1 MSAPGHPHPAPRGP
15 GLVTARYRPHVAARP
30 SWRCRVCG
38 ARWPCSA
45 ARLALLGEYREN
57 RTGLLVYL
65 GSMMYDAA
73 DDLAGT
79 CPPETLAARFL
90 TWARPR

>member
-1 MSAPGHPHPAPRGP
+1 MP
-15 GLVTARYRPHVAARP
+15 RYRPHVAARP

-38 ARWPCSA
+38 AAWPCSP

-65 GSMMYDAA
+65 GMLMQEAVT
-73 DDLAGT
+73 DLT
-79 CPPETLAARFL
+79 NQVPPERLTDRFL
-90 TWARPR
+90 TWARVREQS

>member
-1 MSAPGHPHPAPRGP
+1 MP
-15 GLVTARYRPHVAARP
+15 RYRPHVAARP

-38 ARWPCSA
+38 VAWPCSA

-65 GSMMYDAA
+65 AALREEADA
-73 DDLAGT
+73 DLGRQVT
-79 CPPETLAARFL
+79 PDRLTDRFL
-90 TWARPR
+90 TWARARAR